1 MSMKTKGI
9 VALFVALAIILA
21 IQPRMIHN
29 MYNTLLGRLLI
40 IVVVIF
46 FAMHN
51 ITLGLLVVLAVIV
64 VSNQFTTFAEGLE
77 TMDKTS
83 STLGTVPSTIGD
95 DNDTSGSNTTAK
107 QVVVTR
113 TDSLKEKAKTNPNPN
128 PTISELKAKAAS
140 NGIDRETIKDAV
152 ASKPSNSLPIT
163 PSGSTENVK
172 PSSSELS
179 SSKSS
184 LTEGFCPCAASVF

>member
-1 MSMKTKGI
+1 MKTKGI

-29 MYNTLLGRLLI
+29 MYNTLLGRVLI
-40 IVVVIF
+40 IAVVIF

-51 ITLGLLVVLAVIV
+51 MTLGLLVVLAIIV

-83 STLGTVPSTIGD
+83 TTLGTVPSTIGD

-107 QVVVTR
+107 QTVVTR
-113 TDSLKEKAKTNPNPN
+113 ADSLKEKEKANPN
-128 PTISELKAKAAS
+128 PTISDLKAKAAT

-179 SSKSS
+179 SNKSS